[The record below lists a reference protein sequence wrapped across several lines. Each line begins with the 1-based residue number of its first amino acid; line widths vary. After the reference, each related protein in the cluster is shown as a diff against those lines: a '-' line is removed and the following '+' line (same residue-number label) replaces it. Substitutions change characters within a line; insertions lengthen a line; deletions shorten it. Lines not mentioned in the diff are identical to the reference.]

1 MEWREFVRE
10 FSNMSIYLAYN
21 VNVDAIVYLNE
32 KNIQKLVD
40 TFGAGN
46 ILKKLEEY
54 PRQIDEPL
62 DFAAR
67 LIHALRT
74 GKPNAVPMFNQKLN
88 KWFDSHFKYDVER
101 IGGQV
106 GIIANLLANLDFKR
120 VIAYSPLL
128 GKRQA
133 EMFVDKENLYYPSVK
148 EEMLKLEGIRRAY
161 KEGDPVKVN
170 RIFEFRKG
178 TKFRLGDEV
187 VEVPHSGRFI
197 VSSRLDELR
206 IETKDD
212 LRPFLPQIGE
222 MVDGIIL
229 SGYQGIKNFYPDGKT
244 ADYYIRRA
252 KKDIELLKRNKDV
265 KVHVEFAS
273 IQDKDL
279 RKKVVREIFPLADS
293 VGMDEAEIAH
303 ILNVIGYPELSDRIF
318 NYNRIEDVVLGGKII
333 LDETNLEILQIHTI
347 YYIMY
352 ITRSSNPLSEEELR
366 ASLELATTL
375 AASRASLGDV
385 KSPED
390 LKVGAKVPYNEQGE
404 YVKLRFEEARR
415 RIRTRG
421 YKIVI
426 IPTRLVKNP
435 VSTVGLGDTISAGAF
450 SSYIAFLRKKGVY

>member
-1 MEWREFVRE
+1 MDWQGFVKDFKE
-10 FSNMSIYLAYN
+10 MALYLAYN
-21 VNVDAIVYLNE
+21 TNVDAIVYLKE
-32 KNIQKLVD
+32 DMVQRLID
-40 TFGAGN
+40 EFGAEGV
-46 ILKKLEEY
+46 KKRIEEY

-62 DFAAR
+62 DFVAR
-67 LIHALRT
+67 LVHALKT
-74 GKPNAVPMFNQKLN
+74 GKPNAVPMFNQELN
-88 KWFDSHFKYDVER
+88 SWFDSHFKYDVER

-106 GIIANLLANLDFKR
+106 GIIANLLANLNFKQ
-120 VIAYSPLL
+120 VIAYSPIL
-128 GKRQA
+128 GKKQA
-133 EMFVDKENLYYPSVK
+133 EMFVDRNNLLYPTV
-148 EEMLKLEGIRRAY
+148 EHEMLALKKAREAY
-161 KEGDPVKVN
+161 RESDPVKVN

-178 TKFRLGDEV
+178 MKFKLGGDLI
-187 VEVPHSGRFI
+187 EVPHSGRFI
-197 VSSRLDELR
+197 VSSRPDELR

-212 LRPFLPQIGE
+212 IRPFLPKIGE
-222 MVDGIIL
+222 MVDGVIL
-229 SGYQGIKNFYPDGKT
+229 SGYQGIKKFYPDGKT
-244 ADYYIRRA
+244 ADYYLNRA
-252 KKDIELLKRNKDV
+252 KRDIELLKRNRDV

-273 IQDKDL
+273 IQDKEL

-352 ITRSSNPLSEEELR
+352 ITRSSNPLSEKELR
-366 ASLELATTL
+366 SSLELATIL
-375 AASRASLGDV
+375 AATRASLGDV
-385 KSPED
+385 KSPQD
-390 LKVGAKVPYNEQGE
+390 LTVGQKVPYNEQGE

-426 IPTRLVKNP
+426 TPTRLVKQP

-450 SSYIAFLRKKGVY
+450 SSYLALLKRKGVY